1 MYEFKRIEDLLEC
14 MKDNYRREMGIQSK
28 IEEDLRKEQKNR

>member
-14 MKDNYRREMGIQSK
+14 MKDNYRREMGIRAKLKK
-28 IEEDLRKEQKNR
+28 I